1 MTIVEGGPLLYGL
14 GMEAEGTTQTWLQ
27 KHISLHQYDDSIA
40 EGENALTHG
49 VGSVLSLMFIITV
62 LVLKESFQSPKT
74 ALGMGIYGLTLL
86 ILYSSSTMYHMLP
99 RNDLK
104 RVFRLL
110 DHANIYVL
118 IAGTYT
124 PIMLYIDSPRS
135 ITILAIVWLVALSGI
150 LFSVVFWGRLK
161 PLHVVLYL
169 AMGWMIVLFWN
180 DIVPHLP
187 SGLLGWVIA
196 AGVTYSIG
204 VVFYASKR
212 MPHHHAIWHLFCI
225 VASALFCLGFLQHL
239 T

>member
-1 MTIVEGGPLLYGL
+1 MEVEKI
-14 GMEAEGTTQTWLQ
+14 TQTWLHR
-27 KHISLHQYDDSIA
+27 HISLHTYDNPIS
-40 EGENALTHG
+40 EGENAITHG
-49 VGSVLSLMFIITV
+49 VGTILAAVFIITV
-62 LVLKESFQSPKT
+62 LVLKESFKSSKT
-74 ALGMGIYGLTLL
+74 ALGMVVYGFTLF
-86 ILYSSSTMYHMLP
+86 ILYTSSTCYHVLP

-135 ITILAIVWLVALSGI
+135 ITILAIVWSVAICGI
-150 LFSVVFWGRLK
+150 LFSLIFWGKLK
-161 PLHVVLYL
+161 FLHVALYL

-180 DIVPHLP
+180 DIVPYLP
-187 SGLLGWVIA
+187 TGLLGWMIA
-196 AGVTYSIG
+196 AGITYSAG

-212 MPHHHAIWHLFCI
+212 IPHYHAIWHVFCI
-225 VASALFCLGFLQHL
+225 VASALFCVGFLQYL